1 MIKFRKDKLRVKAE
15 KIYNE
20 YQAIYSI
27 INAAT
32 VQIRKDFE
40 ASAKAIVHFNKNELS
55 DFITKI
61 KGEMSNLRKH
71 YGVKVPNSTILELV
85 EKAKSG
91 PKKKLLLI
99 PKYLLND
106 IFSRYTNIIPDFNE
120 FPNHMRIGLDLGVFR
135 KKQGTVELY
144 LLEAIIFENMCAL
157 FNLLKKYQSEK
168 QKADASKKDIKT
180 YNALQKSTVV
190 FAFFFV
196 ESYLNGIAFDFYSK
210 NEDVLDYKTKALL
223 TEWDSEKNRRLN
235 LSLKEKILKYPRI
248 IKGLEHPPVQESNSI
263 EFDFI
268 VNTAKL
274 FRDSIVHASPKF
286 DLEKYDPV
294 KEKLFFDMTIDD
306 VEQTVDYSI
315 RLVERIEKEIS
326 GTTDRL
332 WWLCKR
338 GRNGAFPESA
348 FK

>member
-1 MIKFRKDKLRVKAE
+1 MIKFRKDKLRLKAA
-15 KIYNE
+15 KIYKE
-20 YQAIYSI
+20 YQAIYGI

-32 VQIRKDFE
+32 VQIRKNFGS
-40 ASAKAIVHFNKNELS
+40 SAKTISSLNKNGLH

-61 KGEMSNLRKH
+61 KGEISKLRKH

-85 EKAKSG
+85 EKAKSV

-99 PKYLLND
+99 PKYILND
-106 IFSRYTNIIPDFNE
+106 IFSRYSNVIPGFNE

-135 KKQGTVELY
+135 KKQGSVELY

-157 FNLLKKYQSEK
+157 FNLLKRYQSK
-168 QKADASKKDIKT
+168 KLKDDAPKKDIKT

-210 NEDVLDYKTKALL
+210 NENLLDDKTKTLL
-223 TEWDSEKNRRLN
+223 TEWDSDKKRRLN
-235 LSLKEKILKYPRI
+235 LSLREKILKYPRI
-248 IKGLEHPPVQESNSI
+248 IKGLEHPPVQESNSV

-268 VNTAKL
+268 VNKAKL
-274 FRDSIVHASPKF
+274 FRDSIVHASPKC
-286 DLEKYDPV
+286 DLKNYDPV
-294 KEKLFFDMTIDD
+294 KEKLFFDMNIDD
-306 VEQTVDYSI
+306 VEQTVDHSI
-315 RLVERIEKEIS
+315 RLVERIEKEIN

-338 GRNGAFPESA
+338 SCNGSFPESV